1 MNPNNIGWDA
11 HLDRELDRYY
21 KEHEEAERLQRI
33 EEIKKEIS
41 DLEDEL
47 YELTYEED
55 EP

>member
-1 MNPNNIGWDA
+1 MNIGWDA

-47 YELTYEED
+47 YELPYEED